1 MRRRRFLGAL
11 AALGAAPG
19 FASEHTVEAM
29 RFSSLAPGAALPEW
43 LRPYA
48 FANRPRLT
56 EYSLVEDDRRTV
68 LRARADAATAGLI
81 RRLRVDAGRYPIV
94 GWRWKV
100 TNLLA
105 KSDLATKEGDD
116 YPVRLYVGFD
126 VDPATLPAAER
137 FKLDLAR
144 LFWGEDLPLAALC
157 YVWDARAPAGTFAPN
172 AYTDRVRMVV
182 VESGAARLGRWVAY
196 ERDVAVDYRRAFGPS
211 RPPVPAVNAIIVST
225 DTDNTGER
233 AEAFYGDVEFRSRRS
248 S

>member
-1 MRRRRFLGAL
+1 VKRRRFLAAL

-19 FASEHTVEAM
+19 IASEHVVEAM
-29 RFSSLAPGAALPEW
+29 RFSLLAPGAPLPPW
-43 LRPYA
+43 LSPYS

-56 EYSLVEDDRRTV
+56 EYSLVEDGRRTV
-68 LRARADAATAGLI
+68 LRARADASTAGLI
-81 RRLRVDAGRYPIV
+81 RKLRVDPARYPV
-94 GWRWKV
+94 LAWRWKV

-116 YPVRLYVGFD
+116 YPARLYVTFD
-126 VDPATLPAAER
+126 VAPATLPAGER
-137 FKLDLAR
+137 FQLGLAR
-144 LFWGEDLPLAALC
+144 LLWGEELPLAALC
-157 YVWDARAPAGTFAPN
+157 YVWDARAPAGTVAPN

-182 VESGAARLGRWVAY
+182 AESGPAKLGRWVEY
-196 ERDVAVDYRRAFGPS
+196 RRDVAEDYRRAFGPGEA
-211 RPPVPAVNAIIVST
+211 PMVNAVIVST